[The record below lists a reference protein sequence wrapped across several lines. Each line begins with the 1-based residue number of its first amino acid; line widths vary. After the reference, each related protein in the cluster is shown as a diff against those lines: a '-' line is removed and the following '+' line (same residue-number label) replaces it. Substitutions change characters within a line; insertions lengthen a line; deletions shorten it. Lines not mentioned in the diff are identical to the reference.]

1 MRNRILLVDDEETIR
16 YALRETL
23 ITEGYNVDVAE
34 NGFQALERFKVM
46 PYDLLITDIKMP
58 GMDGLQLVREV
69 KKSNP
74 CLKVISITAYGS
86 LETVKEATRLGV
98 AEFLSKPFKIQEIK
112 DVIIRVLCNQD
123 ISSET
128 NKNSIRQSQIRDNT
142 QLSMTDN
149 LLVPAGLSYYF
160 TGPASQPKSTIV
172 FDFVAI
178 SDNRA
183 VLMFGNVSS
192 QNEKNREWWENKH
205 IGIMIKTIFRS
216 KAGKTPKEMASTI
229 NNFLY
234 KNILPHIKLSMLYAL
249 IDKKGKIIRFVN
261 CGSSLVCSIF
271 AHDGRVEIL
280 ESYPHPLGISSKIEM
295 FERTISY
302 SYEDRLI
309 LSSSNTISRIMEEGE
324 LIKQAAEGLLQAIKS
339 PQEGKFEE
347 TDLYSSFANKRD
359 INFDDETVLFVN
371 LNWNYTPLFSGK

>member
-98 AEFLSKPFKIQEIK
+98 AEFLSKPFKIREIK

-216 KAGKTPKEMASTI
+216 KAGKTPKEMANTI

-234 KNILPHIKLSMLYAL
+234 KNILPHIKFSMLYAL

-271 AHDGRVEIL
+271 VHDGRVEIL